1 MTSLL
6 NVLNLAKENNSIK
19 IFWPSSIAVFGPTTP
34 KDNTPQDCI
43 MDPNTVYGISKLA
56 GERWC
61 QYYHEK
67 YGVDVRSVR
76 YPGLIGSKTLP
87 GGGTTD
93 YAVDIF
99 YKVLQGE
106 QYECFL
112 AEDCILPM
120 MYMDDAVEATIH
132 IMEADKP
139 SIKVRT
145 SYNLSAISF
154 TPAELYQEIKK
165 QIPEAKITYNPDYR
179 QNIANSWP
187 NSIDDS
193 NARKDWGWKHT
204 FDMKKLV
211 EVMLSEL
218 EPKVASM

>member
-1 MTSLL
+1 
-6 NVLNLAKENNSIK
+6 
-19 IFWPSSIAVFGPTTP
+19 
-34 KDNTPQDCI
+34 